1 MKIICIVTISTEII
15 RHLSARSMNVRK
27 KQKAIADIF
36 DNLRRV
42 YQVINEQS
50 KKAKKQ
56 TGITGPQ
63 LWAIKMIS
71 ESSPVQVSELAHRMY
86 LHPATVVGILNR
98 LEEQSLVLR
107 VRARE
112 DRRVVDVN
120 LTPEGKALVAR
131 APEVAQGLLAAGLE
145 VKGLVLRTRTREDRR
160 VVDVNLTP
168 EGKALV
174 ARAPEVAQGLLAAGL
189 EVLPA
194 VRLLDI
200 ASALDELVQIL
211 GAQEVPPHLILSP
224 EVNVPRKLKKVNLQ

>member
-1 MKIICIVTISTEII
+1 MIVT
-15 RHLSARSMNVRK
+15 K

-63 LWAIKMIS
+63 LWAIKMIA
-71 ESSPVQVSELAHRMY
+71 ESSPVQVSELARRMY

-98 LEEQSLVLR
+98 LEEQ
-107 VRARE
+107 
-112 DRRVVDVN
+112 
-120 LTPEGKALVAR
+120 
-131 APEVAQGLLAAGLE
+131 
-145 VKGLVLRTRTREDRR
+145 GLVLRMRTREDRR
-160 VVDVNLTP
+160 VVDVDLTP

-194 VRLLDI
+194 QRLLDI
-200 ASALDELVQIL
+200 ASSLDQLVQIL

-224 EVNVPRKLKKVNLQ
+224 EVNVPKKLQKVDL

>member
-1 MKIICIVTISTEII
+1 MIVT
-15 RHLSARSMNVRK
+15 K
-27 KQKAIADIF
+27 KQEAIADIF

-63 LWAIKMIS
+63 LWAIKMIA
-71 ESSPVQVSELAHRMY
+71 ESSPVQVSELARRMY

-98 LEEQSLVLR
+98 LEEQ
-107 VRARE
+107 
-112 DRRVVDVN
+112 
-120 LTPEGKALVAR
+120 
-131 APEVAQGLLAAGLE
+131 
-145 VKGLVLRTRTREDRR
+145 GLVLRMRTREDRR
-160 VVDVNLTP
+160 VVDVDLTP

-189 EVLPA
+189 EVLSA
-194 VRLLDI
+194 QRLLDI
-200 ASALDELVQIL
+200 ASSLDELVQIL

-224 EVNVPRKLKKVNLQ
+224 EVNVPKKLKKVDL

>member
-1 MKIICIVTISTEII
+1 
-15 RHLSARSMNVRK
+15 MNVRK

-63 LWAIKMIS
+63 LWAIKMIA
-71 ESSPVQVSELAHRMY
+71 ESSPVQVSELAHKMY

-98 LEEQSLVLR
+98 LEE
-107 VRARE
+107 
-112 DRRVVDVN
+112 
-120 LTPEGKALVAR
+120 
-131 APEVAQGLLAAGLE
+131 
-145 VKGLVLRTRTREDRR
+145 KGLVLRVRTREDRR

-189 EVLPA
+189 EVLPTA
-194 VRLLDI
+194 RLMDI

-211 GAQEVPPHLILSP
+211 GAQEVPPHLIFSP
-224 EVNVPRKLKKVNLQ
+224 EVNVPRKIKTVDLQ

>member
-1 MKIICIVTISTEII
+1 MILSYNNVLFLLLLEKKSIVFYKNNLYSNNQY
-15 RHLSARSMNVRK
+15 RSYMRFTSEEYDVQK
-27 KQKAIADIF
+27 KQMAIADIF

-63 LWAIKMIS
+63 LWAIKMIA
-71 ESSPVQVSELAHRMY
+71 ESSPVQVSELAHKMY

-98 LEEQSLVLR
+98 LEEQGLVIR
-107 VRARE
+107 TRTRE
-112 DRRVVDVN
+112 DRRIVDVN
-120 LTPEGKALVAR
+120 LTPEG
-131 APEVAQGLLAAGLE
+131 
-145 VKGLVLRTRTREDRR
+145 
-160 VVDVNLTP
+160 N
-168 EGKALV
+168 ALV

-194 VRLLDI
+194 ARLLDI
-200 ASALDELVQIL
+200 ASALDQLVHIL

-224 EVNVPRKLKKVNLQ
+224 EVNLPRKLEKD

>member
-1 MKIICIVTISTEII
+1 MFSFYYFLKKSQLFFIKIICIVTISTEII
-15 RHLSARSMNVRK
+15 CDLSARSINVLK
-27 KQKAIADIF
+27 KQRAITDIF

-63 LWAIKMIS
+63 LWAIKMIA
-71 ESSPVQVSELAHRMY
+71 ESSPVQVSELAHKMY

-98 LEEQSLVLR
+98 LEEQ
-107 VRARE
+107 
-112 DRRVVDVN
+112 
-120 LTPEGKALVAR
+120 
-131 APEVAQGLLAAGLE
+131 
-145 VKGLVLRTRTREDRR
+145 GLVLRTRTREDRR
-160 VVDVNLTP
+160 IVDVNLTA

-194 VRLLDI
+194 TRLLDI
-200 ASALDELVQIL
+200 ASALDQLVQIL

-224 EVNVPRKLKKVNLQ
+224 EVNVPRKLKKS

>member
-1 MKIICIVTISTEII
+1 MILSYNNVFFLLLFKKKSIVFYKNNLYSNNQY
-15 RHLSARSMNVRK
+15 RSYMRFTSEEYDVQK
-27 KQKAIADIF
+27 KQMAIADIF

-63 LWAIKMIS
+63 LWAIKMIA
-71 ESSPVQVSELAHRMY
+71 ESSPVQVSELAHKMY

-98 LEEQSLVLR
+98 LEEQ
-107 VRARE
+107 
-112 DRRVVDVN
+112 
-120 LTPEGKALVAR
+120 
-131 APEVAQGLLAAGLE
+131 
-145 VKGLVLRTRTREDRR
+145 GLVIRTRTREDRR
-160 VVDVNLTP
+160 IVDVNLTP

-194 VRLLDI
+194 ARLLDI
-200 ASALDELVQIL
+200 ASALDQLVHIL

-224 EVNVPRKLKKVNLQ
+224 EVNLPRKLEKD

>member
-1 MKIICIVTISTEII
+1 MLFFNYFLERSQLFFIKIICIVTISTEII
-15 RHLSARSMNVRK
+15 RHLSARSMKVRK

-50 KKAKKQ
+50 KKAKKK

-63 LWAIKMIS
+63 LWAIKMIA
-71 ESSPVQVSELAHRMY
+71 ESSPVQVSDLAHKMY

-98 LEEQSLVLR
+98 LEEQ
-107 VRARE
+107 
-112 DRRVVDVN
+112 
-120 LTPEGKALVAR
+120 
-131 APEVAQGLLAAGLE
+131 
-145 VKGLVLRTRTREDRR
+145 GLVLRTRTREDRR
-160 VVDVNLTP
+160 IVDVNLTA

-194 VRLLDI
+194 ASLLDI
-200 ASALDELVQIL
+200 ASSLDELVQIL

-224 EVNVPRKLKKVNLQ
+224 EVNVPRKLKKIDL

>member
-1 MKIICIVTISTEII
+1 MV
-15 RHLSARSMNVRK
+15 SAELTPCLPRGGINVRK

-50 KKAKKQ
+50 KKAKNQ

-63 LWAIKMIS
+63 LWAIKMIA

-98 LEEQSLVLR
+98 LE
-107 VRARE
+107 
-112 DRRVVDVN
+112 
-120 LTPEGKALVAR
+120 K
-131 APEVAQGLLAAGLE
+131 
-145 VKGLVLRTRTREDRR
+145 KGLVLRVRTREDRR
-160 VVDVNLTP
+160 IVDVNLTP

-189 EVLPA
+189 EVLPHA
-194 VRLLDI
+194 RLMEI
-200 ASALDELVQIL
+200 ASSLDELVNIL
-211 GAQEVPPHLILSP
+211 GAQELPPHLIFSP
-224 EVNVPRKLKKVNLQ
+224 EVNVPRRPRQGNKRDRDNSSQAPDRA

>member
-1 MKIICIVTISTEII
+1 MFSFYYFLKKSQLFFIKIICIVTISIEILRDI
-15 RHLSARSMNVRK
+15 WRGGIIVKK

-63 LWAIKMIS
+63 LWAIKMIA
-71 ESSPVQVSELAHRMY
+71 ESSPVQVSELAHKMY

-98 LEEQSLVLR
+98 LEEQGLVLR
-107 VRARE
+107 TRTRE
-112 DRRVVDVN
+112 DRRIVDVN
-120 LTPEGKALVAR
+120 LTPEGKALV
-131 APEVAQGLLAAGLE
+131 V
-145 VKGLVLRTRTREDRR
+145 
-160 VVDVNLTP
+160 
-168 EGKALV
+168 
-174 ARAPEVAQGLLAAGL
+174 RAPEVAQGLLAAGL
-189 EVLPA
+189 EVLPTA
-194 VRLLDI
+194 GLLDI

-224 EVNVPRKLKKVNLQ
+224 EVNVPRKLKKVNL

>member
-1 MKIICIVTISTEII
+1 MSFFYYFFKKSQLFFIKIICIVTISREII
-15 RHLSARSMNVRK
+15 SDLSVRSMKVRK
-27 KQKAIADIF
+27 KQMAIADIF

-63 LWAIKMIS
+63 LWAIKMIA
-71 ESSPVQVSELAHRMY
+71 ESSPVQVSELARKMY

-98 LEEQSLVLR
+98 LEEQSLVI
-107 VRARE
+107 
-112 DRRVVDVN
+112 
-120 LTPEGKALVAR
+120 
-131 APEVAQGLLAAGLE
+131 
-145 VKGLVLRTRTREDRR
+145 RTRTREDRR

-189 EVLPA
+189 EVLP
-194 VRLLDI
+194 VLRLLEI
-200 ASALDELVQIL
+200 ASALDQLVQIL

-224 EVNVPRKLKKVNLQ
+224 EVNVPRKLKKS

>member
-1 MKIICIVTISTEII
+1 M
-15 RHLSARSMNVRK
+15 RSINLKR

-50 KKAKKQ
+50 KKAKKNA
-56 TGITGPQ
+56 GITGPQ
-63 LWAIKMIS
+63 LWAIKMIA
-71 ESSPVQVSELAHRMY
+71 ESSPVQVSELARKMY

-98 LEEQSLVLR
+98 LEENGLVIR
-107 VRARE
+107 VRGRE
-112 DRRVVDVN
+112 DRRIVDVN
-120 LTPEGKALVAR
+120 LTS
-131 APEVAQGLLAAGLE
+131 
-145 VKGLVLRTRTREDRR
+145 
-160 VVDVNLTP
+160 

-194 VRLLDI
+194 ARLMEI

-211 GAQEVPPHLILSP
+211 GAQELPPHLILSP
-224 EVNVPRKLKKVNLQ
+224 EVNIPTRPRKSNAASSRRRTS

>member
-1 MKIICIVTISTEII
+1 MILSYNNVLFLLLFKKKSIVFYKNNLYSNDQYRNIARYLSCGEIIVT
-15 RHLSARSMNVRK
+15 K

-63 LWAIKMIS
+63 LWAIKMIA
-71 ESSPVQVSELAHRMY
+71 ESSPVQVSELAHKMY

-98 LEEQSLVLR
+98 LE
-107 VRARE
+107 
-112 DRRVVDVN
+112 
-120 LTPEGKALVAR
+120 G
-131 APEVAQGLLAAGLE
+131 
-145 VKGLVLRTRTREDRR
+145 KGLVLRMRTREDRR

-224 EVNVPRKLKKVNLQ
+224 EVNVPRKLNL

>member
-1 MKIICIVTISTEII
+1 MFSFYYFLKKSQLFFIKIICIVTINTEII
-15 RHLSARSMNVRK
+15 RDLSARGIDVLK
-27 KQKAIADIF
+27 KQRAIADIF

-63 LWAIKMIS
+63 LWAIKMIA
-71 ESSPVQVSELAHRMY
+71 ESSPVQVSELAHKMY
-86 LHPATVVGILNR
+86 LNPATVVGILNR
-98 LEEQSLVLR
+98 LEEQ
-107 VRARE
+107 
-112 DRRVVDVN
+112 
-120 LTPEGKALVAR
+120 
-131 APEVAQGLLAAGLE
+131 
-145 VKGLVLRTRTREDRR
+145 GLVSRTRTREDRR
-160 VVDVNLTP
+160 IVDVNLTA

-194 VRLLDI
+194 TRLLDI
-200 ASALDELVQIL
+200 ASALDQLVQIL

-224 EVNVPRKLKKVNLQ
+224 EVNVPRELKKS

>member
-1 MKIICIVTISTEII
+1 VT
-15 RHLSARSMNVRK
+15 K

-63 LWAIKMIS
+63 LWAIKMIA
-71 ESSPVQVSELAHRMY
+71 ESSPVQVSELAHKMY

-98 LEEQSLVLR
+98 LERQ
-107 VRARE
+107 
-112 DRRVVDVN
+112 
-120 LTPEGKALVAR
+120 
-131 APEVAQGLLAAGLE
+131 
-145 VKGLVLRTRTREDRR
+145 GLVLRMRTREDRR
-160 VVDVNLTP
+160 VVDVDLTP

-194 VRLLDI
+194 TRLLDI
-200 ASALDELVQIL
+200 ASSLDRLVQIL

-224 EVNVPRKLKKVNLQ
+224 EVNVPRKLQKIDL

>member
-1 MKIICIVTISTEII
+1 MT
-15 RHLSARSMNVRK
+15 K
-27 KQKAIADIF
+27 KQEAIADIF

-63 LWAIKMIS
+63 LWAIKMIA
-71 ESSPVQVSELAHRMY
+71 EFSPIQVSALDHKMY

-98 LEEQSLVLR
+98 LEEQ
-107 VRARE
+107 
-112 DRRVVDVN
+112 
-120 LTPEGKALVAR
+120 
-131 APEVAQGLLAAGLE
+131 
-145 VKGLVLRTRTREDRR
+145 GLVLRMRTREDRR
-160 VVDVNLTP
+160 VVDVDLTP
-168 EGKALV
+168 EGQALV

-194 VRLLDI
+194 ARLLDI
-200 ASALDELVQIL
+200 ASSLDQLVQIL

-224 EVNVPRKLKKVNLQ
+224 EVNVPRKLQKVDLS

>member
-1 MKIICIVTISTEII
+1 MFSFYYFLKKSQLFFIKIICIVTINTEII
-15 RHLSARSMNVRK
+15 RDLSARGIDVLK
-27 KQKAIADIF
+27 KQRAIADIF

-63 LWAIKMIS
+63 LWAIKMIA
-71 ESSPVQVSELAHRMY
+71 ESSPVQVSELAHKMY
-86 LHPATVVGILNR
+86 LNPATVVGILNR
-98 LEEQSLVLR
+98 LEEQ
-107 VRARE
+107 
-112 DRRVVDVN
+112 
-120 LTPEGKALVAR
+120 
-131 APEVAQGLLAAGLE
+131 
-145 VKGLVLRTRTREDRR
+145 GLVSRTRTREDRR
-160 VVDVNLTP
+160 IVDVNLTA

-194 VRLLDI
+194 TRLLDI
-200 ASALDELVQIL
+200 ASALDQLVQIL

-224 EVNVPRKLKKVNLQ
+224 EVNVPRKLKKS

>member
-1 MKIICIVTISTEII
+1 MT
-15 RHLSARSMNVRK
+15 K

-63 LWAIKMIS
+63 LWAIKMIA
-71 ESSPVQVSELAHRMY
+71 ESSPVQVSELAHKMY

-98 LEEQSLVLR
+98 LERQ
-107 VRARE
+107 
-112 DRRVVDVN
+112 
-120 LTPEGKALVAR
+120 
-131 APEVAQGLLAAGLE
+131 
-145 VKGLVLRTRTREDRR
+145 GLVLRMRTREDRR
-160 VVDVNLTP
+160 VVDVDLTP

-194 VRLLDI
+194 TRLLDI
-200 ASALDELVQIL
+200 ASSLDRLVQIL

-224 EVNVPRKLKKVNLQ
+224 EVNVPRKLQKIDL

>member
-1 MKIICIVTISTEII
+1 
-15 RHLSARSMNVRK
+15 MNVRK
-27 KQKAIADIF
+27 KQKAISDIF

-63 LWAIKMIS
+63 LWAIKMIA
-71 ESSPVQVSELAHRMY
+71 ESSPVQVSELAHKMY

-98 LEEQSLVLR
+98 LEE
-107 VRARE
+107 
-112 DRRVVDVN
+112 
-120 LTPEGKALVAR
+120 
-131 APEVAQGLLAAGLE
+131 
-145 VKGLVLRTRTREDRR
+145 KGLVLRVRTREDRR
-160 VVDVNLTP
+160 IVDVNLTP

-194 VRLLDI
+194 HRLMDI

-224 EVNVPRKLKKVNLQ
+224 EVNVPRKPKDNLE

>member
-1 MKIICIVTISTEII
+1 MIVT
-15 RHLSARSMNVRK
+15 K

-63 LWAIKMIS
+63 LWAIKMIA
-71 ESSPVQVSELAHRMY
+71 ESSPVQVSELAHKMY

-98 LEEQSLVLR
+98 LERQ
-107 VRARE
+107 
-112 DRRVVDVN
+112 
-120 LTPEGKALVAR
+120 
-131 APEVAQGLLAAGLE
+131 
-145 VKGLVLRTRTREDRR
+145 GLVLRMRTREDRR
-160 VVDVNLTP
+160 VVDVDLTP

-194 VRLLDI
+194 TRLLDI
-200 ASALDELVQIL
+200 ASSLDRLVQIL

-224 EVNVPRKLKKVNLQ
+224 EVNVPRKLQKIDL

>member
-1 MKIICIVTISTEII
+1 MIVT
-15 RHLSARSMNVRK
+15 K

-50 KKAKKQ
+50 KKAKRQ

-63 LWAIKMIS
+63 LWAIKMIA
-71 ESSPVQVSELAHRMY
+71 ESSPVQVSELARRMY

-98 LEEQSLVLR
+98 LEEQ
-107 VRARE
+107 
-112 DRRVVDVN
+112 
-120 LTPEGKALVAR
+120 
-131 APEVAQGLLAAGLE
+131 
-145 VKGLVLRTRTREDRR
+145 GLVLRMRTREDRR
-160 VVDVNLTP
+160 VVDVDLTP

-194 VRLLDI
+194 QRLLDI
-200 ASALDELVQIL
+200 ASSLDELVQIL

-224 EVNVPRKLKKVNLQ
+224 EVNVPKKLKKVDL

>member
-1 MKIICIVTISTEII
+1 MQLANKVRFVSSYEILLSMILSYNNVLFLLLFIKKSIVFYKNNLYSNDQHRNYTTFISGG
-15 RHLSARSMNVRK
+15 MNVRK

-63 LWAIKMIS
+63 IWAIKMIA
-71 ESSPVQVSELAHRMY
+71 ESSPVQVSELAHKMY

-98 LEEQSLVLR
+98 LEEKGLVLR
-107 VRARE
+107 VRTRV
-112 DRRVVDVN
+112 DRRIVDVN
-120 LTPEGKALVAR
+120 LT
-131 APEVAQGLLAAGLE
+131 Q
-145 VKGLVLRTRTREDRR
+145 
-160 VVDVNLTP
+160 

-194 VRLLDI
+194 VRLMDI
-200 ASALDELVQIL
+200 AAALDELVQIL
-211 GAQEVPPHLILSP
+211 GAQEVPPHLIFSP
-224 EVNVPRKLKKVNLQ
+224 EVNLPRKPKKVNLQ

>member
-1 MKIICIVTISTEII
+1 LFFIKIICIVTISTEII
-15 RHLSARSMNVRK
+15 RHLSARSINVRK

-63 LWAIKMIS
+63 LWAIKTIA
-71 ESSPVQVSELAHRMY
+71 ESSPVQVSELARKMY

-98 LEEQSLVLR
+98 LEEKGLVLR
-107 VRARE
+107 IRARE
-112 DRRVVDVN
+112 DRRI
-120 LTPEGKALVAR
+120 
-131 APEVAQGLLAAGLE
+131 
-145 VKGLVLRTRTREDRR
+145 
-160 VVDVNLTP
+160 VDVNLTP

-194 VRLLDI
+194 HRLMDI

-211 GAQEVPPHLILSP
+211 GAQEVPPHFILSP
-224 EVNVPRKLKKVNLQ
+224 EVNIPIRRRKDNAASLRKKAR

>member
-1 MKIICIVTISTEII
+1 MVVT
-15 RHLSARSMNVRK
+15 K

-50 KKAKKQ
+50 KKAKIQ

-63 LWAIKMIS
+63 LWAIKMIA
-71 ESSPVQVSELAHRMY
+71 ESSPVQVSELARRMY

-98 LEEQSLVLR
+98 LEEQ
-107 VRARE
+107 
-112 DRRVVDVN
+112 
-120 LTPEGKALVAR
+120 
-131 APEVAQGLLAAGLE
+131 
-145 VKGLVLRTRTREDRR
+145 GLVLRMRTREDRR
-160 VVDVNLTP
+160 VVDVDLTP

-194 VRLLDI
+194 QRLLDI
-200 ASALDELVQIL
+200 ASSLDQLVQIL

-224 EVNVPRKLKKVNLQ
+224 EVNVPKKLQKVAL